1 MCAIGPFSVSKQGA
15 SLCSI
20 LFPRRKELRKS
31 PATGR
36 PQAVGIEAK
45 LAVAIC
51 VAAYHVRRERGPG
64 AVSLLELMGRTDRAA
79 RDIVEGVRHA
89 ELAEW
94 IRAVEG
100 QWLLTAAGIHVAR
113 RRLNLP
119 A

>member
-1 MCAIGPFSVSKQGA
+1 MFDPVSAPEGA
-15 SLCSI
+15 AEESSD
-20 LFPRRKELRKS
+20 
-31 PATGR
+31 R
-36 PQAVGIEAK
+36 PSSAVGIEGK